1 MKRWLTSMVV
11 LGGFLQL
18 IGANV
23 GCDSSEKSAAG
34 VAGSGGGGASGS
46 AGAETL
52 KPYVGTPI
60 FKQAPVVDGQRLT
73 ISVTGANLRVGD
85 TASVAINVNPDGA
98 RPGECADA
106 AQHCIRFIP
115 INNDT
120 ADRVDEV
127 TRQMKQVEDG
137 GNLVTRVGT
146 DANGVLVEVLQDGK
160 NGKYNT
166 ALSAVVEVWAPASF
180 NGDIVANS
188 ATGDISV
195 RGARRA
201 ATATTGLGD
210 IAFDLSAITPG
221 ASGGDISTGNGDIT
235 FTLPG
240 AANLNISGDARSAGG
255 MSVHHHQDRLAR
267 ARRQHDPG
275 RHLLRQQ
282 RLQRPERGPP
292 RRLHHPRRLGAQDRA
307 RLHRRHPALTPR
319 EGVSPGPRTRSPP
332 GVQPREVA
340 IGRTVP
346 RWSAE

>member
-1 MKRWLTSMVV
+1 MNRI
-11 LGGFLQL
+11 FR
-18 IGANV
+18 
-23 GCDSSEKSAAG
+23 SAFVSLFAVG
-34 VAGSGGGGASGS
+34 VAASLS
-46 AGAETL
+46 ACKVDCDTEDGTTKCLGETT

-201 ATATTGLGD
+201 ATVTTGLGD

-221 ASGGDISTGNGDIT
+221 ASGGDITSGNGDIT
-235 FTLPG
+235 FTLSG
-240 AANLNISGDARSAGG
+240 AANLNISGDARNAGG
-255 MSVHHHQDRLAR
+255 EVIIDTRTGWSQLEGSTTQAATFCGNNACNGQSEGLHAGSATR
-267 ARRQHDPG
+267 ADWV
-275 RHLLRQQ
+275 LKT
-282 RLQRPERGPP
+282 E
-292 RRLHHPRRLGAQDRA
+292 LGSIDIN
-307 RLHRRHPALTPR
+307 LF
-319 EGVSPGPRTRSPP
+319 
-332 GVQPREVA
+332 
-340 IGRTVP
+340 
-346 RWSAE
+346 

>member
-1 MKRWLTSMVV
+1 MNCIFR
-11 LGGFLQL
+11 
-18 IGANV
+18 
-23 GCDSSEKSAAG
+23 SAFVSLFAVG
-34 VAGSGGGGASGS
+34 VAASLS
-46 AGAETL
+46 ACKVDCDTEDGTTKCLGETT

-60 FKQAPVVDGQRLT
+60 IKQAAAVDGQRLT

-85 TASVAINVNPDGA
+85 TASVSINVNPAGA

-120 ADRVDEV
+120 ADKEAEV

-137 GNLVTRVGT
+137 GNLITRVGT

-166 ALSAVVEVWAPASF
+166 ALSAVVEVWAPAAF

-201 ATATTGLGD
+201 ATVTTGLGD

-221 ASGGDISTGNGDIT
+221 ASGGDITSGNGDII

-255 MSVHHHQDRLAR
+255 EVIIDTRTGWSQLEGSTTQA
-267 ARRQHDPG
+267 ATFCGNNACNGQSEG
-275 RHLLRQQ
+275 
-282 RLQRPERGPP
+282 
-292 RRLHHPRRLGAQDRA
+292 LHAGS
-307 RLHRRHPALTPR
+307 T
-319 EGVSPGPRTRSPP
+319 TRSDWALKTEL
-332 GVQPREVA
+332 GS
-340 IGRTVP
+340 IKINLL
-346 RWSAE
+346 